1 MIPNLILFLFSIFFI
16 FLNKL
21 FFEKNLFNFKINIKK
36 GILLPLIS
44 IILLE
49 FLIIF
54 FSPNPILMKITVIQ
68 IISSLIF
75 APIGEEI
82 LFKGIFL
89 GAFLLFIP
97 WKKKKEKYII
107 LFIVLL
113 SFIFGFIHNINSINS
128 LFNPYRILPFYL
140 GSIFF
145 IKNKKSLIPCFIIH
159 FVHNLIAITYPI
171 ISFII

>member
-97 WKKKKEKYII
+97 WKKKKKNK
-107 LFIVLL
+107 L
-113 SFIFGFIHNINSINS
+113 
-128 LFNPYRILPFYL
+128 FYL
-140 GSIFF
+140 
-145 IKNKKSLIPCFIIH
+145 L
-159 FVHNLIAITYPI
+159 YY
-171 ISFII
+171 